1 MNPVLINYTYKIT
14 DSLCLW
20 HLFWVKLVPC
30 ESKNYIYDYML
41 ILWYYSMLR
50 WWKFDLR
57 PPDIVISCF
66 IANMLPCRIIQPS
79 SNTEYCEAQ
88 FILGI
93 YMEFYL
99 LHQQLNSFLNLLQP
113 SVDIKT
119 VLSQLMDRLSN
130 YAASSPE
137 VSIPISLVQGKFYV
151 CLT

>member
-1 MNPVLINYTYKIT
+1 MSLASVLGKT
-14 DSLCLW
+14 SALW
-20 HLFWVKLVPC
+20 EQKLHYV
-30 ESKNYIYDYML
+30 YML
-41 ILWYYSMLR
+41 ILWYYSSTLR
-50 WWKFDLR
+50 WWKFDLQSS
-57 PPDIVISCF
+57 D
-66 IANMLPCRIIQPS
+66 MLPCRIVQPS